1 MKKILVPVDLS
12 GNAESAVLYSADL
25 AKTMPAKVYL
35 FHSIILPEFYVTE
48 LNDYALYQK
57 ELNSKVD
64 KIYDQSISLLH
75 GMRKEYFA
83 DTLKVNCK
91 VLPAKNIY
99 NGILDYAD
107 ELNPDLILLGEGEKL
122 DKIRIGAN
130 AERVLRLTDLP
141 VLVVKR
147 NSKISK
153 RKKVIFASDFLDD
166 SVKVFSQVNE
176 FLKDSNSSI
185 RLLYINTKSKFEEY
199 EVIKSRIE
207 KFKKNFSADFSVVIR
222 AGKSVEESIVR
233 YANSIDADL
242 ISIGIKRKRKLSL
255 YFTDRVTESVI
266 SLSDIPVLAVNNPG

>member
-242 ISIGIKRKRKLSL
+242 ISIGIKRKKKLSL

>member
-25 AKTMPAKVYL
+25 AMTMPAKVYL
-35 FHSIILPEFYVTE
+35 FHSVILPEFYVTE
-48 LNDYALYQK
+48 LSDYALYQK

-83 DTLKVNCK
+83 DTIKVNCK

-99 NGILDYAD
+99 NGILDFAE

-207 KFKKNFSADFSVVIR
+207 KFKKNLGD
-222 AGKSVEESIVR
+222 KNE
-233 YANSIDADL
+233 
-242 ISIGIKRKRKLSL
+242 
-255 YFTDRVTESVI
+255 TVTI
-266 SLSDIPVLAVNNPG
+266 

>member
-147 NSKISK
+147 NSKISI

-242 ISIGIKRKRKLSL
+242 ISIGIKRKKKLSL

>member
-83 DTLKVNCK
+83 DTLRVNCK

-147 NSKISK
+147 NSKISI

-222 AGKSVEESIVR
+222 AGKSIEESIVR

-242 ISIGIKRKRKLSL
+242 ISIGIKRKKKLSL

>member
-222 AGKSVEESIVR
+222 AGKSIEESIVR
-233 YANSIDADL
+233 YAGSIDADL

>member
-35 FHSIILPEFYVTE
+35 FHSVILPEFYVTE

-57 ELNSKVD
+57 ELSSKVD

-75 GMRKEYFA
+75 GMRKDYFA
-83 DTLKVNCK
+83 DTSKVICK

-99 NGILDYAD
+99 NGILDYA
-107 ELNPDLILLGEGEKL
+107 EQLNPDLILLGEGEKL

-153 RKKVIFASDFLDD
+153 RKKVIFASDFFDD
-166 SVKVFSQVNE
+166 SIKVFSQVNE

-207 KFKKNFSADFSVVIR
+207 NFKKHFSADFSVVIR
-222 AGKSVEESIVR
+222 AGKSIEESIAR
-233 YANSIDADL
+233 YAQSIDADL
-242 ISIGIKRKRKLSL
+242 ISIGIKRKKKLSL

-266 SLSDIPVLAVNNPG
+266 GLSDIPVLAINNPG

>member
-83 DTLKVNCK
+83 DTLRVNCK

-222 AGKSVEESIVR
+222 AGKSIEESIVR

-242 ISIGIKRKRKLSL
+242 ISIGIKRKKKLSL

>member
-83 DTLKVNCK
+83 DTLRVNCK

>member
-83 DTLKVNCK
+83 DTLRVNCK

-242 ISIGIKRKRKLSL
+242 ISIGIKRKKKLSL

>member
-83 DTLKVNCK
+83 DTLRVNCK

-153 RKKVIFASDFLDD
+153 RKK
-166 SVKVFSQVNE
+166 
-176 FLKDSNSSI
+176 SNF
-185 RLLYINTKSKFEEY
+185 RF
-199 EVIKSRIE
+199 R
-207 KFKKNFSADFSVVIR
+207 FF
-222 AGKSVEESIVR
+222 G
-233 YANSIDADL
+233 
-242 ISIGIKRKRKLSL
+242 
-255 YFTDRVTESVI
+255 
-266 SLSDIPVLAVNNPG
+266 